1 MIEQSVGA
9 QRRDAADAAFLAA
22 IVPLQALY
30 RDLAVAHELHRDVDQ
45 QRGNTLMEVTLEL
58 ARLRGATAAHAE
70 KTQQLAAALRYA
82 QNLHNLL
89 PRREPGEASAASGGP
104 CLDDADDDPDM
115 APSARLY
122 LFWEY
127 TSASVCGASCGS
139 CGHTLLYMLPT
150 FSRSRRISHLCS
162 FMQKVVQDRV
172 LQLGNLRR
180 LISCCDAGN
189 HFRSYET
196 AYLTMFKI
204 PKEHS
209 QACETQFLVEKHG
222 LGAM

>member
-22 IVPLQALY
+22 IVPLQAL
-30 RDLAVAHELHRDVDQ
+30 AVAHELHRDVDQ
-45 QRGNTLMEVTLEL
+45 QRGNTLMEVTQEL

-70 KTQQLAAALRYA
+70 KIQQLAAALRYA

-139 CGHTLLYMLPT
+139 CGHLVVYVADILEKSANFASLLIHAEGCSGSRPSTREFAALDLLLRRWQPFSKLRNRLPD
-150 FSRSRRISHLCS
+150 H
-162 FMQKVVQDRV
+162 VQDSQGAQPGVRDSV
-172 LQLGNLRR
+172 PCREARPRG
-180 LISCCDAGN
+180 
-189 HFRSYET
+189 HVT
-196 AYLTMFKI
+196 A
-204 PKEHS
+204 
-209 QACETQFLVEKHG
+209 
-222 LGAM
+222 